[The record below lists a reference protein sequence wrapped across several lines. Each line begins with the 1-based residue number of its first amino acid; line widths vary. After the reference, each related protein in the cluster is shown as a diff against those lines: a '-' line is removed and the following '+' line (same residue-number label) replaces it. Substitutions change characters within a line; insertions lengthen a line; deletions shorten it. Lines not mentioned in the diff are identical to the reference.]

1 MDHLLIGLA
10 TRLGQGPFVADRTGS
25 YHLRIDGQSV
35 LLLRQGDDLLLES
48 PLEHAPLD
56 PQRDQQGL
64 LRALLSRVASWSRRY
79 PQAIVLDVVLEH
91 ARQAHVHGVV
101 VAAAFGR
108 AVQGEVLDRRHDAV
122 RGGQIGALVGTDHHA
137 GQQRGQ
143 VGVFAEAFRDPPP
156 ARVAGDVD
164 HRREAHVEPVGAG
177 FEGGDPRA
185 AGDHLGVPAGGQAEA
200 DGKDGAVPV
209 GHVVGMEQRDLQ
221 AAMADLV
228 LHGANVRAGHGIEYG
243 ADLAGADIR
252 HQRFLGMVGADAD
265 QA

>member
-1 MDHLLIGLA
+1 MLDQFLHRA
-10 TRLGQGPFVADRTGS
+10 VVT
-25 YHLRIDGQSV
+25 DGQ
-35 LLLRQGDDLLLES
+35 
-48 PLEHAPLD
+48 PLEAPLLAQQVGQQPAVGGGGHAVD
-56 PQRDQQGL
+56 GVQRDHHRAGAGVHRGL
-64 LRALLSRVASWSRRY
+64 VGR
-79 PQAIVLDVVLEH
+79 QVVLEH

-122 RGGQIGALVGTDHHA
+122 RGGQVGALVGTDHHA